1 MPSRRKKLTVMVGR
15 AWLRFWLLIASS
27 PCGAEP
33 GAGGPGDDLASF
45 IYARI
50 VEGQTSLRRGLA
62 STGRPRGGRIGPG
75 IVFTTV
81 TTVTTVTRRQRVRVT
96 VVTVVVTGG
105 SVGVGATVV
114 VVVGTTVV
122 PPPSQNCSHATRT
135 VCPSY
140 PSAFGAL
147 SLQHPQNA
155 VNATQSSRSRCHFPI
170 PGSGIIGPGANTL
183 KVQVHSPRHPPGIV
197 VTVVGVAVVVEVVV
211 VVVVAGTQEE
221 YQ

>member
-1 MPSRRKKLTVMVGR
+1 M
-15 AWLRFWLLIASS
+15 
-27 PCGAEP
+27 
-33 GAGGPGDDLASF
+33 GGPVNADAVVDEPVGD
-45 IYARI
+45 
-50 VEGQTSLRRGLA
+50 GGGGLA
-62 STGRPRGGRIGPG
+62 GSDAGLGGASDKL
-75 IVFTTV
+75 
-81 TTVTTVTRRQRVRVT
+81 
-96 VVTVVVTGG
+96 GG
-105 SVGVGATVV
+105 GATVV

-155 VNATQSSRSRCHFPI
+155 VNATQSSRIRCHFPI
-170 PGSGIIGPGANTL
+170 PGSGNIGPGANTL
-183 KVQVHSPRHPPGIV
+183 NFQVQSPRHPPGIV

-211 VVVVAGTQEE
+211 VVVVTDPQGE